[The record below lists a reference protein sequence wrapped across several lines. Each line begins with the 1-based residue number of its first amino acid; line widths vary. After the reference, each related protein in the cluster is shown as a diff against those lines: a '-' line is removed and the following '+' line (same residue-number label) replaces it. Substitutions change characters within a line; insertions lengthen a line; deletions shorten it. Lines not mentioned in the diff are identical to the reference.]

1 MRPNPVI
8 LFSILLAM
16 LISACSS
23 TVQNRSMKEYDPL
36 IRAGFVV
43 READT
48 PQKLDI
54 VKSLPQKTVV
64 PLTFEGR
71 QLYIY
76 AMESCQCAYVG
87 EEENYVRLTQAVRED
102 QPSKRSL
109 YSVSS
114 KRLLLTPGIDDDQL
128 SFILG
133 R

>member
-1 MRPNPVI
+1 MRLNPVI
-8 LFSILLAM
+8 LFPLLLAM
-16 LISACSS
+16 LMSACSS
-23 TVQNRSMKEYDPL
+23 SVQNRSMKEYDLL

-43 READT
+43 RQADT
-48 PQKLDI
+48 PQKQDI

-64 PLTFEGR
+64 PFTFEGR

-109 YSVSS
+109 YSISS